1 MNTGTNGET
10 RRLPDSEVAARLA
23 HEVERSAMV
32 WNYFAGVL
40 IDGWYPGRT
49 TQSGGK
55 FEGSD
60 RELIEQLFK
69 IRDHETRHL
78 LGVLRELGL
87 SEGKID
93 YGLVYD
99 QLSAATEITSM
110 GHKPL

>member
-1 MNTGTNGET
+1 MNTKAGGEI
-10 RRLPDSEVAARLA
+10 RKLPDSELLARLA
-23 HEVERSAMV
+23 YEVQRAALV
-32 WNYFAGVL
+32 WNYFAGTL

-78 LGVLRELGL
+78 LEVLNELNL
-87 SEGKID
+87 PDVKVD
-93 YGLVYD
+93 YEPVYD
-99 QLSAATEITSM
+99 DLSAATEITSM
-110 GHKPL
+110 SHKPL